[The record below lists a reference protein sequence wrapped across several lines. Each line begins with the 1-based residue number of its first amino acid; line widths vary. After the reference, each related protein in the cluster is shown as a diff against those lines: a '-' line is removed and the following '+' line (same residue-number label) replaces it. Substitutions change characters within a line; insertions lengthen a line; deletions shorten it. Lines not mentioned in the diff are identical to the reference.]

1 MKNRIPDGSC
11 SLTEK
16 SIAMK
21 KIVSCMLILALFLSL
36 SLCGGWDGRA
46 MADPC
51 DNRSLPLKEDE
62 GAARFRKTDDST
74 RKISAEEGVL
84 GLWIASVDVKD
95 RLAELEPAMAAYLDS
110 APMSLTLELYEDG
123 SYTLSRDISPVIPG
137 VQTALYSY
145 LGELCAKNGIPVA
158 SLRERFGTGPDEIVA
173 QVMAHMDLQA
183 FNTTEEG
190 RWEEKDGQV
199 IWNRGVGETRGSFT
213 GDSLSF
219 PTEEDGDIL
228 LRRSGPVGLWAAEG
242 KLRDLLDDADGESA
256 QAFAEMRVGL
266 ALDLRSDSSFRLSID
281 RSWTRA
287 AMKVALLGYLGDDAA
302 KNGLS
307 VKEMEKSLGRSMEQ
321 IAEERLGEMDLS
333 WLDRTVTGSYTE
345 SDGEIRLQAEE
356 PEADGSWSG
365 NSMTLKL
372 EKLGELAFLQVS
384 TEDILAK
391 SEDAMDY
398 AAFAAAEAEEPVVIE
413 AYVQA
418 WGDWGRSSL
427 ALYAQDAEGGY
438 YVAELAC
445 PYGAEEELI
454 PGRKIRVTG
463 VKSQR
468 GDGMEIVGASF
479 TPLIGSCHFA
489 PLDLS
494 APLEE
499 GQLIRYQN
507 QKVVF
512 KGMTVDAYDD
522 SGAAF
527 AFEDAENRNG
537 DLYFKASGGGR
548 SWEFRVALAFGGR
561 EGEAYKAV
569 QKLNVGDSVDLEGFL
584 YWNDGAQPQITA
596 VTVK

>member
-1 MKNRIPDGSC
+1 M
-11 SLTEK
+11 TEK
-16 SIAMK
+16 SNAMK

-36 SLCGGWDGRA
+36 SLSGGWDSRA
-46 MADPC
+46 MADPG
-51 DNRSLPLKEDE
+51 DNRILRLKEDE
-62 GAARFRKTDDST
+62 GSARFRKTDDST
-74 RKISAEEGVL
+74 RKVSEGEAGVC

-95 RLAELEPAMAAYLDS
+95 RLADLEPAMAENLGS
-110 APMSLTLELYEDG
+110 APMGVTLELYEDG

-137 VQTALYSY
+137 VQTALYCC
-145 LGELCAKNGIPVA
+145 LGELCAKNDIPVA
-158 SLRERFGTGPDEIVA
+158 SLRERYGTSPDEIVER
-173 QVMAHMDLQA
+173 VMAHMDLQA

-190 RWEEKDGQV
+190 RWQEADGRV
-199 IWNRGVGETRGSFT
+199 IWNKGVGETRGSFT
-213 GDSLSF
+213 GDSLIF
-219 PTEEDGDIL
+219 PTEEYGDIL

-242 KLRDLLDDADGESA
+242 KLRNLLDDADEETA

-266 ALDLRSDSSFRLSID
+266 VLDLRSDNSFRLSID
-281 RSWTRA
+281 RSGTRA
-287 AMKVALLGYLGDDAA
+287 AMKTALLGYLGDDAA

-307 VKEMEKSLGRSMEQ
+307 VKDTEKSLGRSMEQ
-321 IAEERLGEMDLS
+321 IAEERLGELDLS
-333 WLDRTVTGSYTE
+333 WLDRTVTGTYTDR
-345 SDGEIRLQAEE
+345 DGEILLRT
-356 PEADGSWSG
+356 EADESAGSRSG
-365 NSMTLKL
+365 NRMTLKL
-372 EKLGELAFLQVS
+372 EKLGELAFLRVS

-413 AYVQA
+413 AYIQA
-418 WGDWGRSSL
+418 WGNWGRSSL

-438 YVAELAC
+438 YISELAC

-468 GDGMEIVGASF
+468 TEGMEIVEASF
-479 TPLIGSCHFA
+479 TPLIGSYSFA

-494 APLEE
+494 EPMDK
-499 GQLIRYQN
+499 GQLIRHQN

-512 KGMTVDAYDD
+512 KGMTVEAYDD

-527 AFEDAENRNG
+527 TFEDAENRNG
-537 DLYFKASGGGR
+537 DLYFRASGGGR
-548 SWEFRVALAFGGR
+548 SFEFHVALAFGGR

-569 QKLNVGDSVDLEGFL
+569 QRLNLGDTVDLVGFL
-584 YWNDGAQPQITA
+584 YWEEGAQPQITS